1 MTRPNIRAAE
11 ERLYP
16 LLTAGRSKYAGMSR
30 LLFFIAGA
38 VSVGAVVGVLALAGA
53 FDDEAEPP
61 ARTTQTP
68 REESLPSGAALDV
81 AALYERVS
89 AGVVFVQANSGRGD
103 LPFPGGG
110 QAASGS
116 GFLIDAEGHIIT
128 NDHVVEGATE
138 YRVRFGEDGEPI
150 EAELLGTDPSVDL
163 ALLKVQ
169 PGDAGGELQP
179 LELGA
184 SEDLR
189 PGDPAIAIG
198 SPFGLTGTVTSGIV
212 SALGR
217 TITAPNGFS
226 ISGAIQTDAAIN
238 PGNSGGPLLD
248 EQGRVIGVNSQIRT
262 DGGNANSGVGFAVPV
277 DEIKRSL
284 PALEKGEDPER
295 AFLGVSSG
303 QAAEGGAQVGGV
315 VSDGPAAKAGLR
327 EGDTIVEIEDQS
339 VREPNDVSAVVNA
352 RRPGD
357 EVRVVVERDGE
368 RRTLTVTLGEQPEQ
382 ASNPDG

>member
-1 MTRPNIRAAE
+1 
-11 ERLYP
+11 
-16 LLTAGRSKYAGMSR
+16 MSR

-53 FDDEAEPP
+53 FDEDEQPTRSSTPP
-61 ARTTQTP
+61 PSSSPATT
-68 REESLPSGAALDV
+68 SDV
-81 AALYERVS
+81 AELYARVS
-89 AGVVFVQANSGRGD
+89 PGVVFVQANSGRGD

-116 GFLIDAEGHIIT
+116 GFVIDDEGNVVT
-128 NDHVVEGATE
+128 NQHVVAGADE
-138 YRVRFGEDGEPI
+138 FRVRFGEDGKPI
-150 EAELLGTDPSVDL
+150 EAELLGADPSVDL
-163 ALLKVQ
+163 ALLKVD
-169 PGDAGGELQP
+169 PDDVGDDLQP

-189 PGDPAIAIG
+189 PGDAAIAIG
-198 SPFGLTGTVTSGIV
+198 SPFGLSGTVTTGIV

-248 EQGRVIGVNSQIRT
+248 EHGRVIGVNSQIRT

-277 DEIKRSL
+277 DEIKRAL
-284 PALEKGEDPER
+284 PALERGEEPER

-303 QAAEGGAQVGGV
+303 QAAEGGAAVGDV
-315 VSDGPAAKAGLR
+315 IADGPAARAGLR
-327 EGDTIVEIEDQS
+327 EGDRIVEIEEQP
-339 VREPNDVSAVVNA
+339 VRDPDDVSAVVNA

-357 EVRVVVERDGE
+357 EVQVVVERDGE

-382 ASNPDG
+382 ASNP

>member
-1 MTRPNIRAAE
+1 
-11 ERLYP
+11 
-16 LLTAGRSKYAGMSR
+16 MSR

-61 ARTTQTP
+61 AGSSDTP
-68 REESLPSGAALDV
+68 RATPAPSGAPLDV
-81 AALYERVS
+81 AALYDRVS

-116 GFLIDAEGHIIT
+116 GFLIDDEGHIIT

-150 EAELLGTDPSVDL
+150 EAELLGKDPSVDL
-163 ALLKVQ
+163 ALLKVE
-169 PGDAGGELQP
+169 PEDVGDELQP

-217 TITAPNGFS
+217 TIEAPNGFS

-248 EQGRVIGVNSQIRT
+248 ERGRVIGVNSQIRT
-262 DGGNANSGVGFAVPV
+262 GGGNANTGVGFAVPV

-284 PALEKGEDPER
+284 PALEKGQDPER
-295 AFLGVSSG
+295 AFLGVSSDA
-303 QAAEGGAQVGGV
+303 AAEGGAEVGGV
-315 VSDGPAAKAGLR
+315 IAGGPAAKAGLR
-327 EGDTIVEIEDQS
+327 EGDTIVEIADQP
-339 VREPNDVSAVVNA
+339 VREPDDVSAVVNA

-357 EVRVVVERDGE
+357 EVRVVVERSGE

-382 ASNPDG
+382 ANNP

>member
-1 MTRPNIRAAE
+1 
-11 ERLYP
+11 
-16 LLTAGRSKYAGMSR
+16 MSR

-61 ARTTQTP
+61 VRAPETP
-68 REESLPSGAALDV
+68 RATPGDALDV

-89 AGVVFVQANSGRGD
+89 AGVVFVQA
-103 LPFPGGG
+103 G
-110 QAASGS
+110 QAGSGS
-116 GFLIDAEGHIIT
+116 GFVIDDEGHIIT
-128 NDHVVEGATE
+128 NDHVVEAGSG
-138 YRVRFGEDGEPI
+138 YRVRFGENGKPV
-150 EAELLGTDPSVDL
+150 EARLLGTDPSADL
-163 ALLKVQ
+163 ALLKVD
-169 PGDAGGELQP
+169 PGKVGDELQP
-179 LELGA
+179 LQLGA

-198 SPFGLTGTVTSGIV
+198 SPFGLTGTVTAGIV

-217 TITAPNGFS
+217 TIEAPNGFS

-262 DGGNANSGVGFAVPV
+262 DGGRANSGVGFAVPV

-303 QAAEGGAQVGGV
+303 PAPEGGAAVGGV
-315 VSDGPAAKAGLR
+315 IANGPAAKAGLR
-327 EGDTIVEIEDQS
+327 EGDTIVQINDQP
-339 VREPNDVSAVVNA
+339 VRDPDDVSAVVNA

-357 EVRVVVERDGE
+357 EVRVIVERGGE

-382 ASNPDG
+382 ANP

>member
-1 MTRPNIRAAE
+1 
-11 ERLYP
+11 
-16 LLTAGRSKYAGMSR
+16 MSR

-38 VSVGAVVGVLALAGA
+38 VSVGAVVGVLALAGV
-53 FDDEAEPP
+53 FDDEAAPP

-68 REESLPSGAALDV
+68 RETAADALDV
-81 AALYERVS
+81 AALYARVS
-89 AGVVFVQANSGRGD
+89 DGVVFVQANSGRGE

-116 GFLIDAEGHIIT
+116 GFVIDDDGHIIT
-128 NDHVVEGATE
+128 NDHVVEGANE
-138 YRVRFGEDGEPI
+138 YRVRFGESGKPI
-150 EAELLGTDPSVDL
+150 EAKLLGTDPSVDL
-163 ALLKVQ
+163 ALLKVD
-169 PGDAGGELQP
+169 PGKVGDELRP

-184 SEDLR
+184 SENLR

-198 SPFGLTGTVTSGIV
+198 SPFGLAGTVTAGIV

-217 TITAPNGFS
+217 TIQAPNGFS

-262 DGGNANSGVGFAVPV
+262 GGGNANSGVGFAVPV

-284 PALEKGEDPER
+284 PALEKGKDPQR

-303 QAAEGGAQVGGV
+303 AAAEGGAQVGGV
-315 VSDGPAAKAGLR
+315 VADGPASKAGLR
-327 EGDTIVEIEDQS
+327 EGDVIVEINDQP
-339 VREPNDVSAVVNA
+339 VQEPDDVSAVVNA

-357 EVRVVVERDGE
+357 EVRVVVERGGE
-368 RRTLTVTLGEQPEQ
+368 RRTLTVTLGDQPEQ
-382 ASNPDG
+382 ANP

>member
-1 MTRPNIRAAE
+1 
-11 ERLYP
+11 
-16 LLTAGRSKYAGMSR
+16 MSR

-38 VSVGAVVGVLALAGA
+38 VSVGAVIGVLALAGV
-53 FDDEAEPP
+53 FEDDSAPP
-61 ARTTQTP
+61 AR
-68 REESLPSGAALDV
+68 SAAPSPTATAPPAGGVDV
-81 AALYERVS
+81 AALYARVS
-89 AGVVFVQANSGRGD
+89 RGVVFVQANSGRGD

-116 GFLIDAEGHIIT
+116 GFLIDDEGHVVT
-128 NDHVVEGATE
+128 NDHVVEGASE

-150 EAELLGTDPSVDL
+150 EAELLGADPSVDL
-163 ALLKVQ
+163 ALLKVD
-169 PGDAGGELQP
+169 PKDVGEGLDP

-198 SPFGLTGTVTSGIV
+198 SPFGLEGTVTSGIV

-217 TITAPNGFS
+217 TIQAPNGFS

-248 EQGRVIGVNSQIRT
+248 TRGRVIGVNSQIRT
-262 DGGNANSGVGFAVPV
+262 GGGNANTGVGFAVPV

-295 AFLGVSSG
+295 AFLGVSTG
-303 QAAEGGAQVGGV
+303 PATDGGAEVGGV
-315 VSDGPAAKAGLR
+315 VEDGPAARAGLR
-327 EGDTIVEIEDQS
+327 DGDTIVEIADQP
-339 VREPNDVSAVVNA
+339 VREPDDVSAVVNS

-357 EVRVVVERDGE
+357 EVRVVVERGGE
-368 RRTLTVTLGEQPEQ
+368 RRTLTVTLGDQPER
-382 ASNPDG
+382 ASNP

>member
-1 MTRPNIRAAE
+1 
-11 ERLYP
+11 
-16 LLTAGRSKYAGMSR
+16 MSR

-53 FDDEAEPP
+53 FEDESEPP
-61 ARTTQTP
+61 ARSAAPTPTTAAP
-68 REESLPSGAALDV
+68 RTGAIDV

-89 AGVVFVQANSGRGD
+89 NGVVFVQANSGRGEMS
-103 LPFPGGG
+103 FPGGG
-110 QAASGS
+110 RAASGS
-116 GFLIDAEGHIIT
+116 GFLIDDEGHIVT
-128 NDHVVEGATE
+128 NDHVVEGADE
-138 YRVRFGEDGEPI
+138 FRVRFGEDGEPI
-150 EAELLGTDPSVDL
+150 EAELLGADPSVDL
-163 ALLKVQ
+163 ALLKVD
-169 PGDAGGELQP
+169 PGDVGEALEP

-198 SPFGLTGTVTSGIV
+198 SPFGLEGTVTSGIV

-217 TITAPNGFS
+217 TIQAPNGFS

-248 EQGRVIGVNSQIRT
+248 AQGRVIGVNSQIRT
-262 DGGNANSGVGFAVPV
+262 GGGSANSGVGFAVPV

-284 PALEKGEDPER
+284 PALERGEDPER

-303 QAAEGGAQVGGV
+303 PAPDGGAEIGGV
-315 VSDGPAAKAGLR
+315 VEGGPAARAGLR
-327 EGDTIVEIEDQS
+327 AGDTIVEIADQP
-339 VREPNDVSAVVNA
+339 VREPDDVSAVVNS

-382 ASNPDG
+382 ASNP

>member
-1 MTRPNIRAAE
+1 
-11 ERLYP
+11 
-16 LLTAGRSKYAGMSR
+16 MSR

-38 VSVGAVVGVLALAGA
+38 VSVGAVVGVLAVAGV

-61 ARTTQTP
+61 ARTTTP
-68 REESLPSGAALDV
+68 EATRAPSRAAFDV
-81 AALYERVS
+81 AALYDRVS
-89 AGVVFVQANSGRGD
+89 AGVVFVQSNSGQG
-103 LPFPGGG
+103 
-110 QAASGS
+110 ASGS
-116 GFLIDAEGHIIT
+116 GFVISDEGHIVT
-128 NDHVVEGATE
+128 NDHVVEGGDQF
-138 YRVRFGEDGEPI
+138 RVRFGEDGKPI
-150 EAELLGTDPSVDL
+150 EAKLLGADPSVDL
-163 ALLKVQ
+163 ALLKVN
-169 PGDAGGELQP
+169 PEDAELQP

-184 SEDLR
+184 SENLR

-198 SPFGLTGTVTSGIV
+198 SPFGLEGTVTSGIV

-303 QAAEGGAQVGGV
+303 VATEGGAEVGAV
-315 VSDGPAAKAGLR
+315 IPDGPAAEAGLR
-327 EGDTIVEIEDQS
+327 EGDTIVEIADQP
-339 VREPNDVSAVVNA
+339 VREPDDVSAVVNA

-382 ASNPDG
+382 ATNP

>member
-1 MTRPNIRAAE
+1 
-11 ERLYP
+11 
-16 LLTAGRSKYAGMSR
+16 MSR

-38 VSVGAVVGVLALAGA
+38 VSVGAVVGALALAGA
-53 FDDEAEPP
+53 FDDEPEPP
-61 ARTTQTP
+61 TRATTTP
-68 REESLPSGAALDV
+68 EATPQPAGGALDV

-89 AGVVFVQANSGRGD
+89 SGVVFVQAGSGDVTTAGS
-103 LPFPGGG
+103 

-116 GFLIDAEGHIIT
+116 GFVIDDEGHIVT
-128 NDHVVEGATE
+128 NEHVVSVGSQF
-138 YRVRFGEDGEPI
+138 RVRFGEDGKPI
-150 EAELLGTDPSVDL
+150 EAELLGEDPSVDL
-163 ALLKVQ
+163 ALLKVD
-169 PGDAGGELQP
+169 PKDVGEELEP

-198 SPFGLTGTVTSGIV
+198 SPFGLEGTVTSGIV

-217 TITAPNGFS
+217 TIEAPNGFS

-262 DGGNANSGVGFAVPV
+262 GGANANTGVGFAVPV

-284 PALEKGEDPER
+284 PAMEKGEEPER
-295 AFLGVSSG
+295 AYLGVSSRP
-303 QAAEGGAQVGGV
+303 APEGGAEVGGV
-315 VSDGPAAKAGLR
+315 VPDSPASRAGLR
-327 EGDTIVEIEDQS
+327 AGDRIVEAADQA
-339 VREPNDVSAVVNA
+339 VRDPDDVSTVVNA

-357 EVRVVVERDGE
+357 QVRVVVERNGE

-382 ASNPDG
+382 ANNP

>member
-1 MTRPNIRAAE
+1 
-11 ERLYP
+11 
-16 LLTAGRSKYAGMSR
+16 MSR

-53 FDDEAEPP
+53 FDDEPEPA
-61 ARTTQTP
+61 ARATTTP
-68 REESLPSGAALDV
+68 QPTTRPSGAAFDV
-81 AALYERVS
+81 ADLYARVS

-116 GFLIDAEGHIIT
+116 GFVIDDEGHIIT
-128 NDHVVEGATE
+128 NDHVVEGADE
-138 YRVRFGEDGEPI
+138 FRVRFGEDGDPI
-150 EAELLGTDPSVDL
+150 EAKLLGTDPSVDL
-163 ALLKVQ
+163 ALLEVDPKDV
-169 PGDAGGELQP
+169 GDELQP

-198 SPFGLTGTVTSGIV
+198 SPFGLEGTVTSGIV

-217 TITAPNGFS
+217 TIQAPNGFS

-248 EQGRVIGVNSQIRT
+248 EEGRVIGVNSQIRT
-262 DGGNANSGVGFAVPV
+262 GGGNANTGVGFAVPV

-284 PALEKGEDPER
+284 PALERGQEPER
-295 AFLGVSSG
+295 AFLGVSSSV
-303 QAAEGGAQVGGV
+303 APEGGAAVGGV
-315 VSDGPAAKAGLR
+315 VDNSPADRAGLR
-327 EGDTIVEIEDQS
+327 QGDRIVEIADQP
-339 VREPNDVSAVVNA
+339 VREPDDVSAVVNA

-357 EVRVVVERDGE
+357 EVRIVVERGGE
-368 RRTLTVTLGEQPEQ
+368 RRTLTVTLGTQPEQ
-382 ASNPDG
+382 ASNP

>member
-1 MTRPNIRAAE
+1 
-11 ERLYP
+11 
-16 LLTAGRSKYAGMSR
+16 MSR

-61 ARTTQTP
+61 VRATETP
-68 REESLPSGAALDV
+68 RATPAPSGAQLDV
-81 AALYERVS
+81 AELYERVS
-89 AGVVFVQANSGRGD
+89 AGVVFVQAGQSG
-103 LPFPGGG
+103 
-110 QAASGS
+110 SGS
-116 GFLIDAEGHIIT
+116 GFVIDDEGHIIT
-128 NDHVVEGATE
+128 NDHVVEAGSG
-138 YRVRFGEDGEPI
+138 YRVRFGENGEPI
-150 EAELLGTDPSVDL
+150 EARLLGTDPSVDL
-163 ALLKVQ
+163 ALLKVD
-169 PGDAGGELQP
+169 PEKVGDELQP

-184 SEDLR
+184 SENLR

-198 SPFGLTGTVTSGIV
+198 SPFGLAGTVTAGIV

-217 TITAPNGFS
+217 TIEAPNGFS

-262 DGGNANSGVGFAVPV
+262 GGGNANTGVGFAVPV

-303 QAAEGGAQVGGV
+303 PAPEGGAAVGGV
-315 VSDGPAAKAGLR
+315 IADGPAAKAGIR
-327 EGDTIVEIEDQS
+327 EGDTIVQINDQP
-339 VREPNDVSAVVNA
+339 VRDPDDVSAVVNS

-357 EVRVVVERDGE
+357 EVRVVVERGGE

-382 ASNPDG
+382 ASNP

>member
-1 MTRPNIRAAE
+1 
-11 ERLYP
+11 
-16 LLTAGRSKYAGMSR
+16 MSR

-53 FDDEAEPP
+53 FDEDEQPTRSSTPP
-61 ARTTQTP
+61 PSSTPATT
-68 REESLPSGAALDV
+68 SDV
-81 AALYERVS
+81 AELYARVS
-89 AGVVFVQANSGRGD
+89 PGVVFVQANSGRGD

-116 GFLIDAEGHIIT
+116 GFVIDDEGHVVT
-128 NDHVVEGATE
+128 NEHVVDGADE
-138 YRVRFGEDGEPI
+138 FRVRFGEDGAPI
-150 EAELLGTDPSVDL
+150 EAELLGADASVDL
-163 ALLKVQ
+163 ALLRVD
-169 PGDAGGELQP
+169 PDDVDDELQP

-184 SEDLR
+184 SENLR

-198 SPFGLTGTVTSGIV
+198 SPFGLSGTVTTGIV

-277 DEIKRSL
+277 DEIKRAL
-284 PALEKGEDPER
+284 PALERGEEPER

-303 QAAEGGAQVGGV
+303 QAAEGGAAVGDV
-315 VSDGPAAKAGLR
+315 IADGPAARAGLR
-327 EGDTIVEIEDQS
+327 QGDRIVEIEEQP
-339 VREPNDVSAVVNA
+339 VRDPDDVSAVVNA

-357 EVRVVVERDGE
+357 EVQVVVERDGE

-382 ASNPDG
+382 ASNPR